1 MASGPACLLERGMA
15 TIASLFVTK
24 LYRAA
29 LLERKPEAFT
39 AELKAACLGL
49 AADDRA
55 GQAWCKVNG
64 YKGYTSYGSLNDLA
78 WRDPVFAALRKALDK
93 HVAAFVATLDY
104 ELADKKV
111 ELDSLWVNIL
121 KPGGVH
127 TGHIHPHSVISGT
140 TYVDM
145 PDGAAALRLE
155 DPRLGLMMAQPTRVA
170 DAAPENRSFVT
181 LDPATGEVLLWESW
195 LRHEVPMHQGKSPR
209 ISVSFNYRWG

>member
-1 MASGPACLLERGMA
+1 MAS
-15 TIASLFVTK
+15 IDQIFVTK

-29 LLERKPEAFT
+29 LLRREAAAFT
-39 AELKAACLGL
+39 NELKAACVGI

-55 GQAWCKVNG
+55 GQAWSKANG
-64 YKGYTSYGSLNDLA
+64 YKGYTSYGSLNDLT
-78 WRDPVFAALRKALDK
+78 WRDPVFAALQDHLDG
-93 HVAAFVATLDY
+93 HVAAFVAELDY
-104 ELADKKV
+104 DLAGRKI

-145 PDGAAALRLE
+145 PDGAAALKLE
-155 DPRLGLMMAQPTRVA
+155 DPRLALMMAQPSRKA
-170 DAAPENRSFVT
+170 RAAPENRSFITIEPKAGQVI
-181 LDPATGEVLLWESW
+181 LWESW
-195 LRHEVPMHQGKSPR
+195 LRHEVPLHQGKVDR